1 MEAPGFWD
9 DPEKSQESMK
19 VLKSLKDDVEVYQ
32 QLKEQYEEVELLLE
46 MGYEENDPAVIP
58 EIQETLDSF
67 KEAFE
72 AIRIKTLLSGEYDN
86 TNENPATGL
95 PCCIACTA
103 AGRIRRDTSWKC
115 WTIWME
121 MRRELSP

>member
-46 MGYEENDPAVIP
+46 MGYEENDPAVRFSPGNMTIP
-58 EIQETLDSF
+58 MP
-67 KEAFE
+67 
-72 AIRIKTLLSGEYDN
+72 LSHSTRER
-86 TNENPATGL
+86 EEQNPVTGL
-95 PCCIACTA
+95 PCCIVCTA